1 MYWIFLWRALKF
13 KQIFTKN
20 SGFMSISIQNFVV
33 QSHLTALFTLITEL
47 IIPYASMKHF
57 VFHMNSIH
65 TFSIFWWC
73 CWQLDCSRAR
83 TFDLWRALGSR
94 NFHEIDRTKFDD
106 FFVSFQNTGSNMAWS
121 LMCLNQALS
130 KFEKSKIN
138 VKVFNKLGKI
148 NI

>member
-20 SGFMSISIQNFVV
+20 NGFMSISIQNFVV
-33 QSHLTALFTLITEL
+33 QSHLTHLFTLITEL

-73 CWQLDCSRAR
+73 CWPLDCRRAR
-83 TFDLWRALGSR
+83 TFDVWRALGSR

-106 FFVSFQNTGSNMAWS
+106 FLF
-121 LMCLNQALS
+121 LS
-130 KFEKSKIN
+130 KIQDPIWLDLWCVSIRLYPSLKNLRSM
-138 VKVFNKLGKI
+138 
-148 NI
+148 